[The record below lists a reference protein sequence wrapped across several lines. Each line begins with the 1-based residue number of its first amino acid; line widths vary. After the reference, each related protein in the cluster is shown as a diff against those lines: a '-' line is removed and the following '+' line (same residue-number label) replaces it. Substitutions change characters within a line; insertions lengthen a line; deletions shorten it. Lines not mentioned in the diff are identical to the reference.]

1 MVKARFRGIRTRIL
15 VIALVPSLV
24 LICLGVGTSIYLFN
38 DGRHAEDFA
47 RTLDTHLTPTR
58 ELVLAVEQER
68 LLSVS
73 QLAGG
78 VIDPGALVT
87 ARIRFDSAL
96 KSLAVTE
103 VALQRVGGSAMGN
116 TVAAFDELKARL
128 PELRS
133 AIDSGR
139 LPIADAYDFYSRL
152 LDGMDQGSA
161 TIGQFAPDA
170 ASGADLARNMGL
182 LHVVESMSRASA
194 LTTAVVHPQ
203 NVSPTLFAEYRNLVS
218 YYHVEIARLATVLDA
233 ANAQRIKDLTASP
246 AWQQVSAMESAIV
259 EARPVGAP
267 QLPMSVAEWRAAAD
281 EVSQQL
287 VTLWV
292 GHAKQA
298 QQYAADAGA
307 RHARNSLLA
316 AGVLGAVAVL
326 AFLLSLWLA
335 NQLIGRLKR
344 LHSETLAV
352 AEVRL
357 PQTLRRLNEGVRI
370 DPETEA
376 AQLDFG
382 NDEIG
387 QVAQA
392 FNRAH
397 GAAVAAAVTEAN
409 TREGVRAVFSNIAH
423 RSQIVVHRQLEI
435 LDAAER
441 RQEDPALLETLFQLD
456 HLATRGRRNAENLI
470 ILGGGRPGRQ
480 WRRPVPLGELV
491 RGAIAETVQYARVF
505 TGAGLP
511 SVFVNGAVV
520 ADLIHLLAE
529 LVDNATAFSPPQSR
543 VDVTGNLIGTGV
555 VVAIS
560 DQGMGMSDSELERAN
575 EVLAAPPDFSVA
587 TLSSDSRLGLFVVAR
602 LGIRHGISVRLT
614 ESDYGGVRA
623 VVVIPT
629 AVLAAENAGIAAPT
643 AVQRW

>member
-1 MVKARFRGIRTRIL
+1 MLKARFRGIRTRIL
-15 VIALVPSLV
+15 VIALVPSLL
-24 LICLGVGTSIYLFN
+24 LICIGVGTSVYLFN
-38 DGRHAEDFA
+38 DARHAEGFA

-58 ELVLAVEQER
+58 ELVLAVQQER

-73 QLAGG
+73 QLAGA
-78 VIDPGALVT
+78 VVDPGALVA
-87 ARIRFDSAL
+87 ARMRFDAAL
-96 KSLAVTE
+96 NSLAAAE
-103 VALQRVGGSAMGN
+103 AEFQRVGGSAMGN
-116 TVAAFDELKARL
+116 VVAAFEELKTRL

-133 AIDSGR
+133 AIDAGR
-139 LPIADAYDFYSRL
+139 LPVADAYDFYCRL
-152 LDGMDQGSA
+152 LDGMDEGSA

-170 ASGADLARNMGL
+170 ATGSELTRNLGL

-194 LTTAVVHPQ
+194 LTAAAVRPQ
-203 NVSPTLFAEYRNLVS
+203 GLPPNLSAEYRNLVS
-218 YYHVEIARLATVLDA
+218 YYHVEIARLATELDA
-233 ANAQRIKDLTASP
+233 ANAQRVADVTASL
-246 AWQQVSAMESAIV
+246 AWQQVSAMENAIV
-259 EARPVGAP
+259 EVRPASAP
-267 QLPMSVAEWRAAAD
+267 QLPMSVAQWRAAAD
-281 EVSQQL
+281 EVNQQL

-292 GHAKQA
+292 GHAKQS
-298 QQYAADAGA
+298 QRHAADAGA
-307 RHARNSLLA
+307 RHGRDSLLA
-316 AGVLGAVAVL
+316 ASVVSTVAVL

-344 LHSETLAV
+344 LRSETLAV

-357 PQTLRRLNEGVRI
+357 PETMRRLTEGVRI
-370 DPETEA
+370 DPKTEA

-382 NDEIG
+382 TDEIG

-397 GAAVAAAVTEAN
+397 GAAVAVAVTEAN

-480 WRRPVPLGELV
+480 WRRPVALRDLV
-491 RGAIAETVQYARVF
+491 RGAIAETVQYTRVY
-505 TGAGLP
+505 TNAGLP

-543 VDVTGNLIGTGV
+543 VDVSGNLIGTGV
-555 VVAIS
+555 VVMIS

-575 EVLAAPPDFSVA
+575 EMLSDPPDFSVA
-587 TLSSDSRLGLFVVAR
+587 TLSADARLGLFVVAR
-602 LGIRHGISVRLT
+602 LGILHGISVCLT

-623 VVVIPT
+623 DVVIPT
-629 AVLAAENAGIAAPT
+629 AVLAAENAAIAPPT
-643 AVQRW
+643 AVQSW